1 MAALDS
7 WLPMAQAAGYAVS
20 HVPLSDASRA
30 AWNQSA
36 AEAYIFDTLGLPY
49 GYHNFIMTFFGMCC
63 AWRIRAAV
71 VCTRFHQLLRTAAAA
86 MVRTMRACHAVLAFC
101 QCCRHTGWQP
111 AVACLLAAD

>member
-63 AWRIRAAV
+63 AWRIRAELSCALASTS
-71 VCTRFHQLLRTAAAA
+71 CCARRLLLWY
-86 MVRTMRACHAVLAFC
+86 VRCVRVMLSSLFAN
-101 QCCRHTGWQP
+101 
-111 AVACLLAAD
+111 AADTPDGNLPCLPLGS